1 MTPEDTRAASLA
13 TTSLEHFQANR
24 REDAVRLL
32 REALSLS
39 PQNPIVL
46 STFAVLQ
53 EDANT
58 PPTSKLIHKCV
69 INSDEPAGHE
79 ALRLLRDPNAASLR
93 NDTTVECLELLMS
106 TPTAPLAG
114 KLLGELLRVSRGAR
128 EHVALKLC
136 GGIEDV
142 MKVFDTL
149 GEEAIDGVVAV
160 LLDGSAWEKD
170 SSTHSNCLR
179 ECFKWL
185 LSRLAGTTSDRR
197 LCVARSVARLLAS
210 KAEELHPFVSQSGLE
225 QLLNLLDATSPPEL
239 RSHATLGVA
248 KFADA
253 AGDVGQSMIGKFVAF
268 RLAAD
273 EDEDLRLA
281 YSVAAAIFPLVPQ
294 FAATLFLTEGFVEGI
309 VPSLQARPEDVEA
322 AALDM
327 LSAACVDKTCRT
339 YIATHC
345 TEYLEAL
352 VKSGDQGKSTAAVVL
367 AKVKYTPGEGKDVK
381 QKDMDKLASV
391 FKGMMLTSDAEVRD
405 SSVEGLAY
413 TSLKGSVKEMLIRDK
428 KFVTSLVETL
438 QSSSG
443 KPTVMFGALTVVNN
457 LTAYAPTLSEE
468 QQKVAQL
475 KNYAET
481 KPHAKVGLDPED
493 KDERVTPRC
502 KTLLDADIIPALVA
516 CSKKLTPN
524 AIGIISH
531 ILLSLSK
538 HQKHRGLIA
547 SQGGVKL
554 SLKFYSSTTSNGS
567 DAAQQ
572 SAIRRTSAH
581 ALARILVSVNPSH
594 VFSSQLAIS
603 SAIRPLYHLLEDSEE
618 HKDLMPLFEALLALT
633 NLASTEDTTR
643 DHIIRLAWTKIEELL
658 LNDNVMI
665 QRATVE
671 LICNLMA
678 SPTAVAK
685 FADGSAAA
693 SNRLHILLA
702 LADAQDLATRRAAGG
717 ALAMLT
723 EWDKA
728 CEAVVK
734 RERGVKIVLG
744 MVSEEGEEMRHR
756 GVVVLKN
763 LVCGPGAYVDEV
775 KKEGGVEVLR
785 EALKSTRQP
794 EVLGLGVETLKALMG
809 VN

>member
-1 MTPEDTRAASLA
+1 
-13 TTSLEHFQANR
+13 
-24 REDAVRLL
+24 VRLL

-58 PPTSKLIHKCV
+58 PPASKLIHKCV
-69 INSDEPAGHE
+69 VNCDEPAGHE
-79 ALRLLRDPNAASLR
+79 ALRLLRDPNASSLR
-93 NDTTVECLELLMS
+93 NDTAAECLELLMA
-106 TPTAPLAG
+106 TPTAPLAA
-114 KLLGELLRVSRGAR
+114 KLLGELLRASHGAR
-128 EHVALKLC
+128 VHVALKLA
-136 GGIEDV
+136 GGSEGV
-142 MKVFDTL
+142 MKALDTL
-149 GEEAIDGVVAV
+149 GDEAIDGVVAV
-160 LLDGSAWEKD
+160 LLDGMAWGKD
-170 SSTHSNCLR
+170 SSAHSKCLR

-185 LSRLAGTTSDRR
+185 LSRLSGAATDRR
-197 LCVARSVARLLAS
+197 LCIARSVARLLAS
-210 KAEELHPFVSQSGLE
+210 KADELHPFVSQSRLE
-225 QLLNLLDATSPPEL
+225 RLLYNLDSTSPAEL
-239 RSHATLGVA
+239 RSHSTLATA

-253 AGDVGQSMIGKFVAF
+253 AGDVGQSMIGKFVAS

-273 EDEDLRLA
+273 GDEDLRLA

-294 FAATLFLTEGFVEGI
+294 FAATLFLTEGFVEGV
-309 VPSLQARPEDVEA
+309 VPSLQTRPEDVEA

-327 LSAACVDKTCRT
+327 LSAACVDKACRT
-339 YIATHC
+339 AIATHC
-345 TEYLEAL
+345 NGYLEAL
-352 VKSGDQGKSTAAVVL
+352 VTSGDKGKSTAAVIL
-367 AKVKYTPGEGKDVK
+367 AKVKYTPGEGKDAQ
-381 QKDMDKLASV
+381 QKDTDKLAAV
-391 FKGMMLTSDAEVRD
+391 FKGMMLTPDAEVRD

-428 KFVTSLVETL
+428 NFVVGLIETL
-438 QSSSG
+438 KSSSG

-457 LTAYAPTLSEE
+457 LTVYAPTLSVE
-468 QQKVAQL
+468 QRKVAQL

-481 KPHAKVGLDPED
+481 KPHARVGPDPED

-502 KTLLDADIIPALVA
+502 KTLLSAGIVPALVV

-531 ILLSLSK
+531 VLLSLSK

-554 SLKFYSSTTSNGS
+554 SLQFYSTAAGSNGS

-572 SAIRRTSAH
+572 SAIRHAAAH

-603 SAIRPLYHLLEDSEE
+603 SAIRPLCSLLEDSEE

-643 DHIIRLAWTKIEELL
+643 EHIIRLAWTRIEELL
-658 LNDNVMI
+658 LNDNTMI

-671 LICNLMA
+671 LMCNLMA

-685 FADGSAAA
+685 FADGSEAA

-702 LADAQDLATRRAAGG
+702 LADAEDLATRRAAGG

-756 GVVVLKN
+756 GVVVLRN
-763 LVCGPGAYVDEV
+763 LVCGPGAYVEV
-775 KKEGGVEVLR
+775 VKNEGGVEVLR

-809 VN
+809 VV